1 MVNKILRCRMVMR
14 AESSAELASRKG
26 SKFFSQCG
34 TLRYGAQYREKYR
47 ESIGSKI
54 RHKGTCAKGFRGNI
68 HSKQSVLKVTGRI
81 IRHKNYVTKVT

>member
-1 MVNKILRCRMVMR
+1 MVMR
-14 AESSAELASRKG
+14 AESSAELANRKG

-54 RHKGTCAKGFRGNI
+54 RHKGTCAKGLEETFIVNKVY
-68 HSKQSVLKVTGRI
+68 SKSQEES
-81 IRHKNYVTKVT
+81 